1 MRKCQVRNA
10 RKTRRRKRDT
20 GGHAGTSIYGELG
33 RKGRKKE
40 VVEVDI
46 DVGECDS

>member
-1 MRKCQVRNA
+1 MQE
-10 RKTRRRKRDT
+10 RREGENGT
-20 GGHAGTSIYGELG
+20 PGGHAGTSIYGELG